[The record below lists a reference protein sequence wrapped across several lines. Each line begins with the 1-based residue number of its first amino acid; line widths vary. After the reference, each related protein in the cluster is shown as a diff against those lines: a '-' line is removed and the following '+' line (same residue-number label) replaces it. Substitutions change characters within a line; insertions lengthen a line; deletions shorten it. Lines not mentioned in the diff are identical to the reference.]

1 MGICISNQ
9 QHEYKTSTIKSNTPY
24 IITVYESMKV
34 VDPPNQRSNSST
46 SPLYQMTNV
55 SHSARDS
62 LSVCASPKTPILF
75 RLNNRKEVKKSTLYP
90 ICTSNY
96 GELIGIKRPCNVY
109 V

>member
-9 QHEYKTSTIKSNTPY
+9 QHEYKTPTIKSNAPY
-24 IITVYESMKV
+24 IITVYESIKV

-46 SPLYQMTNV
+46 CPIDQMTN
-55 SHSARDS
+55 SFNTPLDS
-62 LSVCASPKTPILF
+62 LSACVSPKTPILF
-75 RLNNRKEVKKSTLYP
+75 RLNNRREMKKST

>member
-9 QHEYKTSTIKSNTPY
+9 QHEYNKTSIIKTNTPY

-46 SPLYQMTNV
+46 CPIYQMTNTFNTPL
-55 SHSARDS
+55 DS
-62 LSVCASPKTPILF
+62 LSACISPKTPILF
-75 RLNNRKEVKKSTLYP
+75 RLNNRREMKKST